1 MTVDSKSADPKSA
14 TRPARSSATSTTES
28 TATSTATSRSTTGA
42 SAKRDANLGATLALA
57 CALSLSALAS
67 AGCEGTREGA
77 GGGAPSPQ
85 GFDPATCAP
94 TITPGQQV
102 VRRMTRFEYDNTLRD
117 LLGDDTHPAA
127 ELGDEEE
134 FLGFNNNAG
143 ALTTTTLLTEKYMLA
158 AEGVSERATSPL
170 SKVLSCDPT
179 AQGGADEEPC
189 IRAFL
194 DEFGRRAFRRPL
206 TQGEADAWYA
216 LYQAARDVELTN
228 PDPEADPPRMGVR
241 AVIEAALQS
250 PHFLYRIELGSE
262 VLPGGEGAGDVV
274 KLSDWE
280 MASRLSYFLWGS
292 MPDEALFAAAEAG
305 LLSTK
310 EQIAAEARRMVK
322 DPRAREALGEFHEQW
337 LDFRRVASVGK
348 DPVVFPEWS
357 AAVSLAMREEARRF
371 VTHVVFDAEGD
382 LRTLLTARYTVASP
396 ELASFYG
403 YASSAAPGSF
413 ETLPLEPTRHSGLLT
428 LGALMSYNAHTK
440 ATSPVHRGK
449 LVRELLLC
457 ETLDPPPPN
466 IVINEPTV
474 SPDATVREQL
484 AAHREDPSCAGC
496 HNLMDS
502 IGFGFESFD
511 AVGRFRALENGE
523 PVDDTGAIAGSDVE
537 GTFDGVVELGERLA
551 SSEQVR
557 QCYVTQ
563 LFRWAYGRA
572 DGLDDQ
578 CALYELDEAFAASQ
592 GDVLELVVALTQ
604 TEAFLYRPAIELADA
619 P

>member
-1 MTVDSKSADPKSA
+1 MRAL
-14 TRPARSSATSTTES
+14 RF
-28 TATSTATSRSTTGA
+28 A
-42 SAKRDANLGATLALA
+42 SLALGGSLTLA
-57 CALSLSALAS
+57 ALVG
-67 AGCEGTREGA
+67 AGCQGQEGA
-77 GGGAPSPQ
+77 GGAAPTPPS
-85 GFDPATCAP
+85 FDPATCIP
-94 TITPGQQV
+94 TISPGQQV
-102 VRRMTRFEYDNTLRD
+102 VRRMTRFEYDNTVRD

-127 ELGDEEE
+127 EFGDEEE

-170 SKVLSCDPT
+170 SNVLTCDP
-179 AQGGADEEPC
+179 GAAGSAGEEPC

-194 DEFGRRAFRRPL
+194 DDFGLRAFRRPL
-206 TQGEADAWYA
+206 AESEADAWWA
-216 LYQAARDVELTN
+216 LYQAARDIEQTSA
-228 PDPEADPPRMGVR
+228 EADADPTRVGVR
-241 AVIEAALQS
+241 AVIEAALSS
-250 PHFLYRIELGSE
+250 PHFLYRIELGAQ
-262 VLPGGEGAGDVV
+262 VLPGGEGAPDVV
-274 KLSDWE
+274 RLSDWE

-292 MPDEALFAAAEAG
+292 MPDEVLFAAAEAG
-305 LLSTK
+305 QLSTK
-310 EQIAAEARRMVK
+310 EQIAEQARRMVK
-322 DPRAREALGEFHEQW
+322 DPRAREALGQFHEQW
-337 LDFRRVASVGK
+337 LDFRRVGSVGK
-348 DPVVFPEWS
+348 DASVFPEWS
-357 AAVSLAMREEARRF
+357 SDVSLAMREEAKRF
-371 VTHVVFDAEGD
+371 VEHVVFDAEGD

-396 ELASFYG
+396 ELAAFYG
-403 YASSAAPGSF
+403 YESSAAPGTFSK
-413 ETLPLEPTRHSGLLT
+413 LALEPTRHSGLLT
-428 LGALMSYNAHTK
+428 MGALMAYNAHTK

-457 ETLDPPPPN
+457 ELLDPPPPN
-466 IVINEPTV
+466 VVINEPTV

-511 AVGRFRALENGE
+511 AVGRFRELENGE
-523 PVDDTGAIAGSDVE
+523 PVDDGGVVAGSDVE
-537 GTFDGVVELGERLA
+537 GAFDGVVELGERLS

-572 DGLDDQ
+572 DGADDQ
-578 CALYELDEAFAASQ
+578 CALYELDAAFAASQ

-604 TEAFLYRPAIELADA
+604 TEAFLYRPAIELAGE